1 MSLSLNRR
9 REEDS
14 IIIRS
19 FVLAVKSIYAFPAI
33 AFNNHFGDA
42 MMEFSISEAEY
53 KRRIERVRKF
63 LRKRNLDAIYLTNPT
78 SMFYLTGYS
87 FIATERPAALIIP
100 IDGKITFMG
109 PLLEIDHIPLKTRLI
124 EDVKTYVDYPG
135 EKHPIE
141 HFADF
146 IKDMGLS
153 KKRMGIDNKAGAAGM
168 WGYKGPPITKK
179 LREAKFVDAKD
190 LVPSMRLV
198 KSEEEIALLRESAKW
213 ANLAHSLLQEY
224 TVEGLWDVDV
234 ALEASHDASMI
245 MKKAL
250 GPDYEPLRR
259 SSPVSVGFRGQIGEM
274 SAIPHSIAT
283 KRMIRRGDVIV
294 TGAGADIGGYSCEL
308 ERTMIVGKPTA
319 KQKRY
324 FNVMVK
330 AQEAAFKAFK
340 PGVKCSDVDK
350 ATINVFKKAGLMH
363 LVKHHTG
370 HGLGLEGHE
379 PPWLDIGNEEPL
391 RVGMVVSCEPGIYET
406 GFAGFRH
413 SDTVLIREDGAEII
427 TYYPRN
433 LDELIVV

>member
-1 MSLSLNRR
+1 
-9 REEDS
+9 
-14 IIIRS
+14 
-19 FVLAVKSIYAFPAI
+19 
-33 AFNNHFGDA
+33 
-42 MMEFSISEAEY
+42 MEFSISEAEY
-53 KRRIERVRKF
+53 KRRIERVRKY
-63 LRKRNLDAIYLTNPT
+63 LTRRKLDAIYLTNST

-124 EDVKTYVDYPG
+124 EDVKTYIDYPG

-153 KKRMGIDNKAGAAGM
+153 KKRMCIDNKAGAAGM

-198 KSEEEIALLRESAKW
+198 KSEAEIALIRESAKW

-224 TVEGLWDVDV
+224 TAEGLWDVDV
-234 ALEASHDASMI
+234 ALAASHEASII

-250 GPDYEPLRR
+250 GSDYEPMRR

-274 SAIPHSIAT
+274 SAMPHSIAT
-283 KRMIRRGDVIV
+283 RRMIRRGDVIV
-294 TGAGADIGGYSCEL
+294 TGAGSDIGGYSCEL

-330 AQEAAFKAFK
+330 AQEAAFEAFK
-340 PGVKCSDVDK
+340 SGVKCSDVDR

-379 PPWLDIGNEEPL
+379 PPWLDIGNDEPL

-413 SDTVLIREDGAEII
+413 SDTVLIREDGAELI

-433 LDELIVV
+433 LDELIIV